1 MEKQVTKL
9 RQYMSNEQIKIT
21 LPDGTVLEKSSGTTG
36 MDVAEG
42 ISSGL
47 AKQSILVEV
56 NGELKDL
63 SYPITQ
69 DCTLK
74 ILKKDADEALELI
87 RHDCAHVMAEAVQQL
102 YPGTQVTIGPAIDNG
117 FYYDFSRK
125 EAFTLDDLGKIEKKM
140 HEIIDLGF
148 PFERQVWDRSKAI
161 KYFEDIG
168 EIYKSE
174 IIKDLPKE
182 EEISIYRQ
190 GEWMD
195 LCRGPHLPTTKHI
208 GKAFKLMKV
217 AGAYWRGDEKNEMLT
232 RVYGTAWR
240 TEKELDTYLNML
252 QEAEKRDHRK
262 IGKELKIFTFD
273 DEVGAGLPLW
283 LPNGSII
290 IEELEKLAKET
301 EDKAGYDRVRTPHI
315 TKGSL
320 YEKSGHLS
328 HYKDSMFPAMNID
341 GTEYYLKPMNCPHHH
356 KIFASSPRT
365 YKELPV
371 RLAEY
376 GTCYRYEKSGQLF
389 GLMRVRSMQM
399 NDAHIYCSEE
409 QFKEE
414 FLSVCK
420 MYLKYFEIFGIEK
433 YEMRL
438 SLHDPKKLGDKY
450 VDEPEL
456 WIKTEKLVR
465 EALQD
470 GKVNFVEF
478 PGEAAF
484 YGPKIDVQVWSAI
497 GREFT
502 LATNQVDFAIPRR
515 FNLSYVDSN
524 DKDQTPLCIHR
535 APLGTHERFIGFLIE
550 HYAGNFP
557 LWLAPVQMAIIPVS
571 DKFNDYADA
580 VCSKLKS
587 HGIRV
592 KLDNR
597 NEKMGAKIRNAE
609 LSKIPIMIIL
619 GKKEMND
626 NSISI
631 RRRFIGDQ
639 GSMDI
644 DPFIEETVNEIYTR
658 EKSKV
663 DLDA

>member
-1 MEKQVTKL
+1 
-9 RQYMSNEQIKIT
+9 MSSEQIKIT
-21 LPDGTVLEKSSGTTG
+21 LPDGTILDKPSGITG
-36 MDVAEG
+36 LDIAEG

-56 NGELKDL
+56 NGELRDV
-63 SYPITQ
+63 SYPITK
-69 DCTLK
+69 DSKLK
-74 ILKKDADEALELI
+74 ILKKDAEEALELI
-87 RHDCAHVMAEAVQQL
+87 RHDCAHVMAEAVQVL

-117 FYYDFSRK
+117 FYYDFSRE
-125 EAFTLDDLGKIEKKM
+125 EAFTPDDLEKIEKKM
-140 HEIIDLGF
+140 HEIIDLGL
-148 PFERQVWDRSKAI
+148 PFKREVWDRSKAI
-161 KYFEDIG
+161 KHFEAIG
-168 EIYKSE
+168 EVYKSE
-174 IIKDLPKE
+174 IIKDLPGE
-182 EEISIYRQ
+182 EEVTIYHQ
-190 GEWMD
+190 GDWMD

-208 GKAFKLMKV
+208 GKSFKLMKV
-217 AGAYWRGDEKNEMLT
+217 AGAYWRGDENNEMLT
-232 RVYGTAWR
+232 RIYGTAWR
-240 TEKELDTYLNML
+240 TDKELRTYLNML

-262 IGKELKIFTFD
+262 IGKQMKIFTFD

-283 LPNGSII
+283 LPNGSVI
-290 IEELEKLAKET
+290 IEELETLAKES
-301 EDKAGYDRVRTPHI
+301 EEAAGYDRVRTPHI

-328 HYKDSMFPAMNID
+328 HYKDSMFPAMDID
-341 GTEYYLKPMNCPHHH
+341 GNQYFLKPMNCPHHH
-356 KIFASSPRT
+356 KIYASSPRT
-365 YKELPV
+365 YKELPI

-414 FLSVCK
+414 FLDVCK
-420 MYLKYFEIFGIEK
+420 MYLKYFKIFGIEK

-438 SLHDPKKLGDKY
+438 SLHDPKKLGEKY

-456 WIKTEKLVR
+456 WIKTERLVR

-470 GKVNFVEF
+470 GKLNFVEI

-497 GREFT
+497 GKEFT
-502 LATNQVDFAIPRR
+502 LATNQVDFAIPGR
-515 FNLSYVDSN
+515 FNLTYIDRE
-524 DKDQTPLCIHR
+524 DKAQTPLCIHR

-550 HYAGNFP
+550 HFAGDFP

-571 DKFNDYADA
+571 DKFNDYAEM
-580 VCSKLKS
+580 VYKKLKEN
-587 HGIRV
+587 RV
-592 KLDNR
+592 RVNLDTR

-609 LSKIPIMIIL
+609 LNKIPIMIIL
-619 GKKEMND
+619 GEKEVESNL
-626 NSISI
+626 ISV

-639 GSMDI
+639 GS
-644 DPFIEETVNEIYTR
+644 
-658 EKSKV
+658 V
-663 DLDA
+663 DLDSFIKSSVDEIKQRSKSPVPSDG

>member
-1 MEKQVTKL
+1 
-9 RQYMSNEQIKIT
+9 MSNENINIT
-21 LPDGTVLEKSSGTTG
+21 LPDGTILEKPSGITG
-36 MDVAEG
+36 LEIAEG

-56 NGELKDL
+56 NDELRDL
-63 SYPITQ
+63 SYPILE
-69 DCTLK
+69 DSTLK

-87 RHDCAHVMAEAVQQL
+87 RHDCAHVMAEAVQTL
-102 YPGTQVTIGPAIDNG
+102 FPGTQVTIGPAIDNG
-117 FYYDFSRK
+117 FYYDFSR
-125 EAFTLDDLGKIEKKM
+125 EDAFTLDDLEKIEKKM
-140 HEIIDLGF
+140 HEIIDLGL
-148 PFERQVWDRSKAI
+148 PFEREVWDRKKAI
-161 KYFEDIG
+161 DYFEDIG

-174 IIKDLPKE
+174 IIKDLPE
-182 EEISIYRQ
+182 EEEVTIYRQ

-208 GKAFKLMKV
+208 GKSFKLMKV
-217 AGAYWRGDEKNEMLT
+217 AGAYWRGDENNEMLT
-232 RVYGTAWR
+232 RIYGTAWR
-240 TEKELDTYLNML
+240 TDKELRTYLNML
-252 QEAEKRDHRK
+252 KEAEKRDHRK
-262 IGKELKIFTFD
+262 IGKEMKIFTFD

-283 LPNGSII
+283 LPNGSVI
-290 IEELEKLAKET
+290 IEELENLAKET

-328 HYKDSMFPAMNID
+328 HYRESMFPAMDID
-341 GTEYYLKPMNCPHHH
+341 GNEYFLKPMNCPHHH
-356 KIFASSPRT
+356 KIFASLPRT

-420 MYLKYFEIFGIEK
+420 MYLKYFEIFGIDK

-438 SLHDPKKLGDKY
+438 SLHDPKKLGEKY
-450 VDEPEL
+450 VDQPEL
-456 WIKTEKLVR
+456 WLKTETLVR
-465 EALQD
+465 EALED
-470 GKVNFVEF
+470 GKLNFVEI

-502 LATNQVDFAIPRR
+502 LATNQVDFAVPSR
-515 FNLSYVDSN
+515 FDLTYTDNQN
-524 DKDQTPLCIHR
+524 KPQTPLCIHR

-550 HYAGNFP
+550 HFAGNFP
-557 LWLAPVQMAIIPVS
+557 LWLSPVQMSIIPVS
-571 DKFNDYADA
+571 EKFNDYANI
-580 VCSKLKS
+580 VYHKLKDN
-587 HGIRV
+587 GIRV
-592 KLDNR
+592 NLDTR

-619 GKKEMND
+619 GEKEVES
-626 NSISI
+626 NSISV
-631 RRRFIGDQ
+631 RRRFVGNEGGISLD
-639 GSMDI
+639 S
-644 DPFIEETVNEIYTR
+644 FVESSKEEINERLQTPSP
-658 EKSKV
+658 KN
-663 DLDA
+663 D